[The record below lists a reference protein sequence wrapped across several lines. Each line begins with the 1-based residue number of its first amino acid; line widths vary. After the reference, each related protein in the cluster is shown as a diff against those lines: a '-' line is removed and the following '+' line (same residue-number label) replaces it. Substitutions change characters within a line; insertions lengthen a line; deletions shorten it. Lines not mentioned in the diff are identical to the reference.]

1 MDYIDYGLN
10 VVKSSIFYNFSPNK
24 MFDLGDVFESLSN
37 KSLLAGLE
45 IYDRFYEIGSINGL
59 NDTIEFF
66 KKLENK
72 QL

>member
-24 MFDLGDVFESLSN
+24 TFDLADVFESLS
-37 KSLLAGLE
+37 KKGLLAGLE

-59 NDTIEFF
+59 KDTIDFF
-66 KKLENK
+66 KKLDNK
-72 QL
+72 